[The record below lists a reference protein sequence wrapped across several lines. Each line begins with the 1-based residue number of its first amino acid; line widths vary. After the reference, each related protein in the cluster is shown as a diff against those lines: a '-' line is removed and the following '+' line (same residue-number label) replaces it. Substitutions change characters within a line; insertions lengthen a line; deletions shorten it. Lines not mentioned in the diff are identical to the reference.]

1 MVLQI
6 IKCEKRKKKTHH
18 VVLIIIVASFFMPFN
33 AGILSAF
40 DSQYLIEQ
48 SDNTLRYSFH
58 FDEPGFTDVLVNNQT
73 FTSIDMKDCFSS
85 AEPGLPK
92 LPIYRALLLLPKGY
106 LVEDV
111 QVTYQNP
118 QILSYNFLMK
128 PILPEQEFIR
138 VGMDDPQPFVMNNT
152 TYSASIPVF
161 ENLFENGGIGYCRGY
176 AILTI
181 YLYPLNYVPGAG
193 ILTYFPEMKIILQL
207 QESDEQPLIEDSSLL
222 RYSQTDEDVIRDLVT
237 NPSILSTYESLEMDE
252 LDGGA
257 ETTQVRTS
265 HEGLND
271 ERILNGEYSGGL
283 CDPAQQYQFIIITGQ
298 TLKDTT
304 GYPYNWSSLIA
315 HRSTYSGL
323 NGTIITVQQI
333 DACQDYWNTTP
344 RYNDS
349 PAHIRE
355 FCKDAYL
362 DWHTE
367 YVLLGGDWDATPDH
381 QIVPYR
387 LFTDKEE
394 TETYNTMA
402 CDKYYSHLD
411 GTWYYE
417 PQSIWGGG
425 RNSAV
430 NDYYAEL
437 YVGRIAAY
445 NASMVSNAVQKII
458 WYDLY
463 APQDWLSRVSFLGGN
478 LGWTVTSKQ
487 YMEELRLGTDTYRT
501 FTGFE
506 EWNAAY
512 PEIPL
517 NTSERLY
524 HTDIGSNYKTYFSNS
539 IENDNASIINHLD
552 HSDWNSPFSLTNW
565 QYRYNTKPFFGYSQ
579 GCLAGRF
586 HAGYAGSEQLM
597 CRSPER
603 HAFAAVL
610 NTGYGYA
617 SSTSSNGPS
626 QYIQCYFY
634 DYFFNNQSNAPD
646 NWQLGKAHAYAHEKM
661 SARIEFSSHAWCY
674 AWYSAHLFADPAQ
687 SLRFTN
693 SDTGNITIHDETP
706 ENESTNVPI
715 TTTALTVNIQQ
726 TQGRLLNYS
735 IHTVPDIGNNT
746 QNYIASGM
754 ISCIIS
760 NLTYSTTYTW
770 FVTVSDGFH
779 WTNRSFWFTTENFDS
794 TPPEISSIRYHFSNP
809 MDLQPVFG
817 WENISCN
824 VTDNININHVMI
836 HIICPD
842 NSTTNITMN
851 RKMHSNIYYYNTTFS
866 SYGDFF
872 VSIFAND
879 MNNNCASTNISIVV
893 IPPNWDINN
902 DRICS
907 MEDLILTSDQ
917 YGKQGPSGWIRE
929 DVDNNG
935 TIDVFDLVLLSNQYT
950 SIW

>member
-1 MVLQI
+1 MHRFL
-6 IKCEKRKKKTHH
+6 
-18 VVLIIIVASFFMPFN
+18 LIIIVTSFFIPVDG
-33 AGILSAF
+33 GILSAL

-48 SDNTLRYSFH
+48 SENTLRYSFY
-58 FDEPGFTDVLVNNQT
+58 FDEPVFTDVLINNQT
-73 FTSIDMKDCFSS
+73 FTAIEMKNCYSS
-85 AEPGLPK
+85 AQPGLPK

-106 LVEDV
+106 SVDHI

-118 QILSYNFLMK
+118 QRLCYDFLMK
-128 PILPEQEFIR
+128 PIVPEQEFIR
-138 VGMDDPQPFVMNNT
+138 VGMDDPQPFIINDT
-152 TYSASIPVF
+152 AYSASTPVF
-161 ENLFENGGIGYCRGY
+161 ENIFENGGIGYCRGY
-176 AILTI
+176 SILTI

-193 ILTYFPEMKIILQL
+193 ALTYITEMTITVQL
-207 QESDEQPLIEDSSLL
+207 QESDEQSPLQNPSLL
-222 RYSQTDEDVIRDLVT
+222 RDSQTDEDVVRELVT
-237 NPSILSTYESLEMDE
+237 NPSILSTYDSLEMDVLE
-252 LDGGA
+252 GET
-257 ETTQVRTS
+257 ETTQEETG

-271 ERILNGEYSGGL
+271 ERILNDEYSGGL
-283 CDPAQQYQFIIITGQ
+283 CDSAQRYQFVIITGQ
-298 TLKDTT
+298 NLKDTT
-304 GYPYNWSSLIA
+304 GYLYNWSSLIA
-315 HRSTYSGL
+315 HRNTYNGL
-323 NGTIITVQQI
+323 NGTIITVQEI
-333 DACQDYWNTTP
+333 DACYDYWNITP

-362 DWHTE
+362 DWQTE

-387 LFTDKEE
+387 LFTDREE
-394 TETYNTMA
+394 TETYSSMA

-417 PQSIWGGG
+417 PQNVWGGG
-425 RNSAV
+425 RNSGV

-437 YVGRIAAY
+437 YIGRIAAY

-506 EWNAAY
+506 EWNDTH
-512 PEIPL
+512 PDIPL
-517 NTSERLY
+517 NTLECLY
-524 HTDIGSNYKTYFSNS
+524 HADVGSNYKTYFSNS
-539 IENDNASIINHLD
+539 IEDDNASIINHLD
-552 HSDWNSPFSLTNW
+552 HSDWNSPFGLTNW

-586 HAGYAGSEQLM
+586 QAGYAGSEQLM

-617 SSTSSNGPS
+617 SSISSNGPS

-634 DYFFNNQSNAPD
+634 DYFFNNQSDAPN

-661 SARIEFSSHAWCY
+661 SARIELSSHAWCY
-674 AWYSAHLFADPAQ
+674 AWYSAHLFADPTQ
-687 SLRFTN
+687 ILRLTN
-693 SDTGNITIHDETP
+693 SETGNITIHNEDP
-706 ENESTNVPI
+706 GNESINIPI
-715 TTTALTVNIQQ
+715 SATALTVSIQH
-726 TQGRLLNYS
+726 TQGKLLNYS
-735 IHTVPDIGNNT
+735 IQTEPDIGNNA
-746 QNYIASGM
+746 QNNMTNGT
-754 ISCIIS
+754 ISCTIS
-760 NLTYSTTYTW
+760 NLTYATTYTW
-770 FVTVSDGFH
+770 FVAVSDGYH
-779 WTNRSFWFTTENFDS
+779 WTNCSFWFITENPEV
-794 TPPEISSIRYHFSNP
+794 TPPEISSIRYHSSNP
-809 MDLQPVFG
+809 MDLQPGFG

-824 VTDNININHVMI
+824 VTDNINVNNVAI
-836 HIICPD
+836 HFIKPD

-851 RKMHSNIYYYNTTFS
+851 RKIYSNTYYYNTTFS
-866 SYGDFF
+866 TYGNFF
-872 VSIFAND
+872 FYILAND
-879 MNNNCASTNISIVV
+879 TNNNYASSNISIFV

-902 DRICS
+902 DRVGS
-907 MEDLILTSDQ
+907 MEDLMLASEQ
-917 YGKQGPSGWIRE
+917 YGEHGSSGWIRE

-935 TIDVFDLVLLSNQYT
+935 TIEIFDLVLISNHYT